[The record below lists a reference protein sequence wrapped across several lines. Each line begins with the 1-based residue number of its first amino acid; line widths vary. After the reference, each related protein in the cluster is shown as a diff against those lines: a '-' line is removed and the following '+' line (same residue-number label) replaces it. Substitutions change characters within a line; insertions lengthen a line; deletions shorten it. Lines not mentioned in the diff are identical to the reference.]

1 MSEPATGA
9 ERTRPVMDPA
19 ETYRRQVPVSQL
31 GSFLT
36 PTESVYVIAH
46 MGVAHVPVDG
56 WELRIEGAVDRPLH
70 LTYAEL
76 LRRPAETIEGV
87 LECFGNPVEP
97 DVATRRVGNVSWRG
111 ARLWPLLEEAGVQPR
126 ASLAWLEA
134 PDHGTFAGTSCERY
148 IKDVPLEIV
157 RERPVLLAWEMNGAP
172 ITPEHGFPVRA
183 VVPGFFGTN
192 SVKWL
197 SRIYLADTRPE
208 SLFTT
213 RLYNRRVAVNGRE
226 QLAPVRDLDVHSVI
240 VAPAAAD
247 ALTPGAQTVEGWAW
261 SAGPVRRVEVSVDG
275 GATWQEAHLEPRRQ
289 GYVWQRFTLAWT
301 PRTPGSY
308 RLECRATDEQGRTQ
322 LPTGRNRVHAVN
334 VTVT

>member
-1 MSEPATGA
+1 MSEPAAGA
-9 ERTRPVMDPA
+9 ERARPVMDPA

-31 GSFLT
+31 RSFLT

-56 WELRIEGAVDRPLH
+56 WELRIEGAVERPLH

-111 ARLWPLLEEAGVQPR
+111 ARLWPLLEEAGVQPS

-134 PDHGTFAGTSCERY
+134 PDHGAFAGTSSERY

-172 ITPEHGFPVRA
+172 IPPEHGFPVRA

-226 QLAPVRDLDVHSVI
+226 RLEPVRDLDVHSII
-240 VAPAAAD
+240 VAPAEAD
-247 ALTPGAQTVEGWAW
+247 ALTPGPQTVEGWAW
-261 SAGPVRRVEVSVDG
+261 SAGPVRRVEVSSDG
-275 GATWQEAHLEPRRQ
+275 GATWQEARLEPRRQ

-301 PRTPGSY
+301 PRALGSY
-308 RLECRATDEQGRTQ
+308 RLECRATDEQGRSQ
-322 LPTGRNRVHAVN
+322 PPTGRNRIHAVN

>member
-1 MSEPATGA
+1 VSEPDGI
-9 ERTRPVMDPA
+9 ERARPVMDPA

-31 GSFLT
+31 TSFFT

-46 MGVAHVPVDG
+46 MGIAHVPVDG
-56 WELRIEGAVDRPLH
+56 WELRIEGAVERPLR
-70 LTYAEL
+70 LTHAEL
-76 LRRPAETIEGV
+76 LGRPAETIEGV

-134 PDHGTFAGTSCERY
+134 PDHGTFAGTSSERY
-148 IKDVPLEIV
+148 IKDVPLDIV

-197 SRIYLADTRPE
+197 SRIYLADSRPE

-213 RLYNRRVAVNGRE
+213 RLYNRRVTVDGRE
-226 QLAPVRDLDVHSVI
+226 RLEPVRDLDVHSIV
-240 VAPAAAD
+240 VAPAEGD
-247 ALTPGAQTVEGWAW
+247 ALALAGQTVEGWAW
-261 SAGPVRRVEVSVDG
+261 SAGPVRLAEVSVDR
-275 GATWQEAHLEPRRQ
+275 GATWQEARLEPRRQ
-289 GYVWQRFTLAWT
+289 GYVWQRFSFPWT

-308 RLECRATDEQGRTQ
+308 RLECRATDGQGRVQ
-322 LPTGRNRVHAVN
+322 PVVGRNRIHAVN

>member
-1 MSEPATGA
+1 
-9 ERTRPVMDPA
+9 MDPA

-31 GSFLT
+31 RSFQT

-46 MGVAHVPVDG
+46 MGIAHVPVEG
-56 WELRIEGAVDRPLH
+56 WELRIEGAVERPLR
-70 LTYAEL
+70 LTHAEL
-76 LRRPAETIEGV
+76 VRRPAETVEGV

-97 DVATRRVGNVSWRG
+97 EVATRRVGNVSWRG

-126 ASLAWLEA
+126 ATLVWFEA
-134 PDHGTFAGTSCERY
+134 PDHGVFAGTPSERY

-172 ITPEHGFPVRA
+172 LTPEHGFPVRA

-192 SVKWL
+192 SVKWVT
-197 SRIYLADTRPE
+197 RIYLADARPE

-213 RLYNRRVAVNGRE
+213 HLYNRRVVVNGQERLE
-226 QLAPVRDLDVHSVI
+226 PVRDLDVHSVI
-240 VAPAAAD
+240 IAPAEAD
-247 ALTPGAQTVEGWAW
+247 ALAPGAQTVEGWAW
-261 SAGPVRRVEVSVDG
+261 SAGPVRRVEVSADG
-275 GATWQEAHLEPRRQ
+275 GATWQEALLEPRRQ

-301 PRTPGSY
+301 ARTPGSF
-308 RLECRATDEQGRTQ
+308 RLECRATDEQGRSQ
-322 LPTGRNRVHAVN
+322 PPTGRNRIHAVN

>member
-1 MSEPATGA
+1 
-9 ERTRPVMDPA
+9 MDPA
-19 ETYRRQVPVSQL
+19 ATYRRQVPVSQL
-31 GSFLT
+31 KSFLT
-36 PTESVYVIAH
+36 PTENVYVIAH

-111 ARLWPLLEEAGVQPR
+111 ARLWPILEEAGVQPR

-240 VAPAAAD
+240 VAPAEAD

-261 SAGPVRRVEVSVDG
+261 SAGPVRRVEASVDG

-301 PRTPGSY
+301 ARTPGPY
-308 RLECRATDEQGRTQ
+308 RLECRATDQQERTQ

>member
-1 MSEPATGA
+1 MS
-9 ERTRPVMDPA
+9 
-19 ETYRRQVPVSQL
+19 QFK
-31 GSFLT
+31 SFLT

-46 MGVAHVPVDG
+46 MGIAHVPIDG
-56 WELRIEGAVDRPLH
+56 WELRIEGAVERPLR
-70 LTYAEL
+70 LTHAEL

-134 PDHGTFAGTSCERY
+134 PDHGAFAGTSSERY

-172 ITPEHGFPVRA
+172 LTAEHGFPVRA

-192 SVKWL
+192 SVKWV
-197 SRIYLADTRPE
+197 SRVYLADTRPE

-213 RLYNRRVAVNGRE
+213 RLYNRRVTSTGASGWSPCGTSTSIPSSSLPRRPTRSRPGRSPWKAGRGA
-226 QLAPVRDLDVHSVI
+226 QARSGGSRSASMGRHVAGGAPR
-240 VAPAAAD
+240 APAPGLCLAAFHPRVD
-247 ALTPGAQTVEGWAW
+247 AEVA
-261 SAGPVRRVEVSVDG
+261 RR
-275 GATWQEAHLEPRRQ
+275 L
-289 GYVWQRFTLAWT
+289 
-301 PRTPGSY
+301 
-308 RLECRATDEQGRTQ
+308 RLECRATDEPGTHSAAHGTEPYPRSQRDGDVRRRAAQGEPQMTTASR
-322 LPTGRNRVHAVN
+322 PPAVPRPPSA
-334 VTVT
+334 